1 MKNIILIS
9 VVCFFIISCSED
21 EVICD
26 NSNCITIVLCEPE
39 ECFEVDD
46 GSATQNFFEA
56 DTMYKHIDF
65 NPNNANE
72 YVSFRDI
79 VHYDNPVPYV
89 TTEIFKQNLAT
100 NEFIILNTNYAGI
113 TLLKWHESGNI
124 YFSGGSFDEARL
136 KKMDSD
142 GNNVTFV
149 TNEDTWVETLEWLDN
164 DRIMVGYN
172 AEHFII
178 DFQGNIIQTENVNF
192 GVTSPN
198 RQKRVNIRDNGRT
211 SSLSVYDTS
220 TETREDIFLIKP
232 PIYDGLVWSPDGQY
246 IYWNDRSGVNR
257 IHVETR
263 KAEMVR
269 SNCENDRFD
278 YITFNNDGQ
287 LYGIRRTGKILNSN
301 EYFENRPARFDFNNC
316 TLEDITPQ

>member
-1 MKNIILIS
+1 MKYIIFIS
-9 VVCFFIISCSED
+9 IIFIFITSCSED
-21 EVICD
+21 DIICD
-26 NSNCITIVLCEPE
+26 NSDCITTVLCEPDK
-39 ECFEVDD
+39 CFELDD
-46 GSATQNFFEA
+46 GSATQDFFEA
-56 DTMYKHIDF
+56 DTMYVRIDF

-72 YVSFRDI
+72 YISFRDI

-89 TTEIFKQNLAT
+89 TTEIFKHNLAT
-100 NEFIILNTNYAGI
+100 NEFTILNTNYAGI
-113 TLLKWHESGNI
+113 TLLKWHKSGDI
-124 YFSGGSFDEARL
+124 YFSGGSFDEVRL
-136 KKMDSD
+136 KKMDSN
-142 GNNVTFV
+142 GNNITFV

-192 GVTSPN
+192 GVISPN
-198 RQKRVNIRDNGRT
+198 GQKRVNIRDNGRT

-220 TETREDIFLIKP
+220 TETWEDIFLIKLP
-232 PIYDGLVWSPDGQY
+232 LYDGLVWSPDGQY

-269 SNCENDRFD
+269 RNCKNDRFV

-301 EYFENRPARFDFNNC
+301 EYFETRPVRFDFNNC